1 MCYMQAVSFLAA
13 FFLTHEVYSWLNQA
27 SSLYQYIPLRLSV
40 SRNCALLIADYTSS
54 CWNGNKNQIQEYGEM
69 KYIGLFSA
77 LFFISTA
84 AYGKHE
90 SEHPLSADDWKEV
103 MGKVVLLEQ
112 SGLMPTMLPVIM
124 RNQDTLELTDEQIN
138 AFRAWRKKNYTN
150 MVNIMNLVIEKMVQF
165 RVNSLSPEVSR
176 EQLLAFQAEI
186 HGLQRQLL
194 DIKLSCR
201 ELVMT
206 SFTDEQWENFAFV
219 VADNPKL
226 ASLVSQVRNANTQQ
240 IH

>member
-1 MCYMQAVSFLAA
+1 
-13 FFLTHEVYSWLNQA
+13 
-27 SSLYQYIPLRLSV
+27 
-40 SRNCALLIADYTSS
+40 
-54 CWNGNKNQIQEYGEM
+54 M

-77 LFFISTA
+77 LFFVFTA
-84 AYGKHE
+84 ASAKHD
-90 SEHPLSADDWKEV
+90 SDHPLSADDWKEV
-103 MGKVVLLEQ
+103 MDKVVLLEQ

-124 RNQDTLELTDEQIN
+124 RNRDTLELTAEQVN

-176 EQLLAFQAEI
+176 EQLLAFQFEI

-194 DIKLSCR
+194 EIKLSCR

-226 ASLVSQVRNANTQQ
+226 ASLVSQVRSANTQQ